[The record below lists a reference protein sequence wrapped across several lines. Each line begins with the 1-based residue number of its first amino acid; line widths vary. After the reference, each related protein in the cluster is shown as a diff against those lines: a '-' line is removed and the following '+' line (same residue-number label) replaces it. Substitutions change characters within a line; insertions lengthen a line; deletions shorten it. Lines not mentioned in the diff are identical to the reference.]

1 MKKIL
6 LTGLAAFAA
15 FFGKTAE
22 EEMEFSQDDAKKV
35 NDELHSREASINA
48 LTTERDAL
56 KVENETFNGMQA
68 KAEGDLAAA
77 NAKIAT
83 LEAENTTLKAGAG
96 AESAAAISAAE
107 AAAADATAKVNL
119 MANSDDFMT
128 NVNNIRKE
136 FLGKK

>member
-107 AAAADATAKVNL
+107 AAAADAKAKVNL